1 MRKYL
6 NHSTVKTLKHILW
19 AFLATAVWAGCSDD
33 PTYTKGAEE
42 NPDNY
47 GVYFPQQD
55 SPVEVEVD
63 PADEATVTYKVRR
76 AKYLDA
82 ITVPVEITT
91 SEEGILEIEPITFG
105 PGEQETE
112 FTVSFSKAEEGVKY
126 TCLLYTSRC
135 V

>member
-55 SPVEVEVD
+55 SPVDSCLKRLAWKTGKESG
-63 PADEATVTYKVRR
+63 EAIRLNFR
-76 AKYLDA
+76 EA
-82 ITVPVEITT
+82 
-91 SEEGILEIEPITFG
+91 
-105 PGEQETE
+105 
-112 FTVSFSKAEEGVKY
+112 
-126 TCLLYTSRC
+126 
-135 V
+135 

>member
-47 GVYFPQQD
+47 GVYFPQN
-55 SPVEVEVD
+55 
-63 PADEATVTYKVRR
+63 
-76 AKYLDA
+76 
-82 ITVPVEITT
+82 
-91 SEEGILEIEPITFG
+91 
-105 PGEQETE
+105 
-112 FTVSFSKAEEGVKY
+112 
-126 TCLLYTSRC
+126 
-135 V
+135 